1 MYISEK
7 SLLGE
12 EELIQDRDQETE
24 SKELDF
30 TWKFR
35 RNPWKMICSK
45 STEFYSNLQVIRSLY
60 TGSQH
65 SLGQDSVNQLQVLT
79 QNSW

>member
-30 TWKFR
+30 T
-35 RNPWKMICSK
+35 
-45 STEFYSNLQVIRSLY
+45 
-60 TGSQH
+60 
-65 SLGQDSVNQLQVLT
+65 
-79 QNSW
+79 